1 MNAEKLQ
8 ILNMISEGKVTPE
21 EGLQLLNAIEGE
33 GEVKSKSG
41 KTPKKLK
48 VQVMDGQKVKVNIG
62 IPLSLLKMGINI
74 SKKFAPEAE
83 SELSKIDF
91 DEIMQMIDAGAEG
104 KLVDIETENGEII
117 NIVLE

>member
-21 EGLQLLNAIEGE
+21 EGLQLLNAIEGDAD
-33 GEVKSKSG
+33 VKPSMSKL
-41 KTPKKLK
+41 PKKLK
-48 VQVMDGQKVKVNIG
+48 IQVMEGQKVKVNIG

-74 SKKFAPEAE
+74 GKKFAPEAE

-91 DEIMQMIDAGAEG
+91 EEIIKMIDSGAEG